1 MGSIIGELGLE
12 KISYLVYTCLLTS
25 VATFDEDLDHIAS
38 SDRGNPVSD
47 ICAILVGFEL
57 HTLTAPAD
65 RGIGMQ
71 N

>member
-1 MGSIIGELGLE
+1 MR
-12 KISYLVYTCLLTS
+12 LLTS
-25 VATFDEDLDHIAS
+25 VATFDEDLDYIAS